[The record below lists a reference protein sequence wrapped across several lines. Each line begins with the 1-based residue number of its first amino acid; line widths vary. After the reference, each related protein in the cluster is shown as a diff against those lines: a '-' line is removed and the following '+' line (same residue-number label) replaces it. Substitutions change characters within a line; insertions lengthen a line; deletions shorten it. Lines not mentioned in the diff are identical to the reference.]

1 MDPKRNLDNR
11 VVGRQLSASQ
21 AQRVSMRVVYRLLG
35 LALLVSAGLAVRLPA
50 QDYRAQALR
59 ILKTVPLIDGHN
71 DIPDA
76 IRVRG
81 GLDSVD
87 FAVLQ
92 PKLMSDIPKLRAGG
106 VGAQFW
112 AAYVPVTTMDS
123 GPHPAVYA
131 LEQIDL
137 IKRLCAKYPRD
148 LAMAYRAA
156 DVERNFT
163 AGKISCLIGIEGG
176 HAIENSLGALRM
188 FAALGV
194 RYITLTHWRS
204 LSWATASTDTARRGL
219 SPFGRDVV
227 HEMNRLGI
235 VVDLSHVNDATMSDA
250 LHTTRAPLM
259 FSHSSA
265 RALTGHARDV
275 PDSILKLVP
284 GNGGIVM
291 VNFNP
296 GFVSEAVRVYED
308 SMEAHAR
315 ALRAAGRDAAVV
327 ADSLRV
333 WAARAP
339 KATLAQVADHI
350 DHIRAVAGVDHVGI
364 GSDFDGITEV
374 PVGLEDVSKFPDLIA
389 ELLRRGWSEQDVRKV
404 AGLNVLR
411 VLRATEQ
418 VAAKR

>member
-1 MDPKRNLDNR
+1 MRTVRRLGGWT
-11 VVGRQLSASQ
+11 VSA
-21 AQRVSMRVVYRLLG
+21 
-35 LALLVSAGLAVRLPA
+35 ALLSVSVYPPSRLSA
-50 QDYRAQALR
+50 QDYRTQALR
-59 ILKTVPLIDGHN
+59 ILKAVPLIDGHN

-76 IRVRG
+76 IRQRG

-87 FAVLQ
+87 FAASQ
-92 PKLMSDIPKLRAGG
+92 PKLMTDIPKLHAGE
-106 VGAQFW
+106 VGGQFW
-112 AAYVPVTTMDS
+112 AAYVPVTTLDS

-137 IKRLCAKYPRD
+137 IKRLCAQHPRD
-148 LAMAYRAA
+148 LAMAYSAA
-156 DVERNFT
+156 EIERNFK

-219 SPFGRDVV
+219 SAFGREVV
-227 HEMNRLGI
+227 QEMNRLGI
-235 VVDLSHVNDATMSDA
+235 LVDLSHVNDGTMSDA
-250 LHTTRAPLM
+250 LHATRAPVI

-265 RALTGHARDV
+265 RALTHHPRDV
-275 PDSILKLVP
+275 PDSILRLMP
-284 GNGGIVM
+284 TNGGVVM

-296 GFVSEAVRVYED
+296 AFVSEAVRVYED
-308 SMEAHAR
+308 GLDGRMR
-315 ALRAAGRDAAVV
+315 ALRVAGTDSAAIS
-327 ADSLRV
+327 DSLKAWR
-333 WAARAP
+333 ARAP
-339 KATLAQVADHI
+339 KATLQQVADHI
-350 DHIRAVAGVDHVGI
+350 DYIRRLVGVDHVGL

-389 ELLRRGWSEQDVRKV
+389 ELLRRGWSEADVKKV

-411 VLRATEQ
+411 VLRDAAR
-418 VAAKR
+418 VAAEMRKGKS

>member
-1 MDPKRNLDNR
+1 
-11 VVGRQLSASQ
+11 
-21 AQRVSMRVVYRLLG
+21 MRVIWKVAVGIAVWLTVYPSHRLT
-35 LALLVSAGLAVRLPA
+35 A
-50 QDYRAQALR
+50 QDYRARAIAILR
-59 ILKTVPLIDGHN
+59 SVPLIDGHN

-76 IRVRG
+76 IRGRG
-81 GLDSVD
+81 GLDSVN
-87 FAVLQ
+87 FAVNQ
-92 PKLMSDIPKLRAGG
+92 PKLMSDIPKLRAGA

-112 AAYVPVTTMDS
+112 AAYVPVTTLDS

-137 IKRLCAKYPRD
+137 IKRLCAKYSGD
-148 LAMAYRAA
+148 LAMAYSAA
-156 DVERNFT
+156 DVERNFKR
-163 AGKISCLIGIEGG
+163 GKISCLIGIEGG

-188 FAALGV
+188 VAALGV

-219 SPFGRDVV
+219 SALGREVV

-235 VVDLSHVNDATMSDA
+235 LVDLSHVNDGTMSDA
-250 LHTTRAPLM
+250 LHAARAPVM

-265 RALTGHARDV
+265 RALTHHARDV
-275 PDSILKLVP
+275 PDSILRLVAP
-284 GNGGIVM
+284 NGGIVM

-308 SMEAHAR
+308 GRGARAR
-315 ALRAAGRDAAVV
+315 ALRAAGTDTAAIR
-327 ADSLRV
+327 DSLRT
-333 WAARAP
+333 WRARAP
-339 KATLAQVADHI
+339 KATLQQVADHI
-350 DHIRAVAGVDHVGI
+350 DYLRRVVGADHVGL

-404 AGLNVLR
+404 AGMNVLR
-411 VLRATEQ
+411 VLRAAER
-418 VAAKR
+418 VAAAGHAKARRTDAQR

>member
-1 MDPKRNLDNR
+1 
-11 VVGRQLSASQ
+11 
-21 AQRVSMRVVYRLLG
+21 MRVIWKAAIWR
-35 LALLVSAGLAVRLPA
+35 SSGLAVALAFLLSGSPPVRLSA

-71 DIPDA
+71 DLADA
-76 IRVRG
+76 IRARG

-87 FAVLQ
+87 VAVLQ

-112 AAYVPVTTMDS
+112 AAYVPVTTIDS

-137 IKRLCAKYPRD
+137 IHRLCHRYARD
-148 LAMAYRAA
+148 FAPALTAA
-156 DVERNFT
+156 DVERNFA

-219 SPFGRDVV
+219 SAFGRDVV

-235 VVDLSHVNDATMSDA
+235 LVDLSHVNDATMSDA
-250 LHTTRAPLM
+250 LHTTRAPVM

-275 PDSILKLVP
+275 PDSILKLVVK
-284 GNGGIVM
+284 NGGIVM

-296 GFVSEAVRVYED
+296 GFVSEAVRLYDD
-308 SMEAHAR
+308 SMEAR
-315 ALRAAGRDAAVV
+315 IRSLRATGVEPSTV
-327 ADSLRV
+327 ADSTKA

-350 DHIRAVAGVDHVGI
+350 EHIRDVAGVDAVGL

-389 ELLRRGWSEQDVRKV
+389 ELLRRGWSEQDVKKV
-404 AGLNVLR
+404 AGLNALR
-411 VLRATEQ
+411 VLRAAER
-418 VAAKR
+418 VAAGRSLP

>member
-1 MDPKRNLDNR
+1 
-11 VVGRQLSASQ
+11 
-21 AQRVSMRVVYRLLG
+21 MRVIWKAAVGLILVLTAGPPDRL
-35 LALLVSAGLAVRLPA
+35 SA
-50 QDYRAQALR
+50 QDYRARAIA

-71 DIPDA
+71 DLADA
-76 IRVRG
+76 IRARG

-87 FAVLQ
+87 VAVLQ

-112 AAYVPVTTMDS
+112 AAYVPVTTLDS

-156 DVERNFT
+156 DVERNFQ

-194 RYITLTHWRS
+194 RYMTLTHWRS

-219 SPFGRDVV
+219 SALGRDVV

-235 VVDLSHVNDATMSDA
+235 LVDLSHVNDATMSDA
-250 LHTTRAPLM
+250 LHTTRAPVM
-259 FSHSSA
+259 FSHSSP
-265 RALTGHARDV
+265 RALTGHARAV
-275 PDSILKLVP
+275 PDSILELMP
-284 GNGGIVM
+284 RNGGIVM

-296 GFVSEAVRVYED
+296 GFVSEAVRLYD
-308 SMEAHAR
+308 CSMEAR
-315 ALRAAGRDAAVV
+315 IRSLRAAGRDAAVV
-327 ADSLRV
+327 ADSLRA

-350 DHIRAVAGVDHVGI
+350 DHIRAVAGVDHVGL

-389 ELLRRGWSEQDVRKV
+389 ELLRRGWSETDVRKV

>member
-1 MDPKRNLDNR
+1 MEEWNAATLR
-11 VVGRQLSASQ
+11 
-21 AQRVSMRVVYRLLG
+21 RLKLW
-35 LALLVSAGLAVRLPA
+35 VLAVFLSTAPSFRLSA

-59 ILKTVPLIDGHN
+59 ILKAVPLIDGHN

-76 IRVRG
+76 IRERG

-87 FAVLQ
+87 FAVPQ
-92 PKLMSDIPKLRAGG
+92 PKLMTDIPKLRAGA
-106 VGAQFW
+106 VGGQFW

-148 LAMAYRAA
+148 LAMAYSAA
-156 DVERNFT
+156 DVERNFA

-219 SPFGRDVV
+219 SAFGREVV

-235 VVDLSHVNDATMSDA
+235 LVDLSHVNDGTMSDA
-250 LHTTRAPLM
+250 LHAARAPVM

-265 RALTGHARDV
+265 RALTHHARDV
-275 PDSILKLVP
+275 PDSILRLVP
-284 GNGGIVM
+284 PNGGIVM

-308 SMEAHAR
+308 SLESRAR
-315 ALRAAGRDAAVV
+315 ALRAAGTDSATRRDSVQA
-327 ADSLRV
+327 
-333 WAARAP
+333 WQARAP
-339 KATLAQVADHI
+339 KATLQQVADHI
-350 DHIRAVAGVDHVGI
+350 DYLRRVVGVDHVGL

-389 ELLRRGWSEQDVRKV
+389 ELLRRGWSEQDLRKV
-404 AGLNVLR
+404 AGMNVLR
-411 VLRATEQ
+411 VLRDAERVATEGN
-418 VAAKR
+418 AKARRTDAQR

>member
-1 MDPKRNLDNR
+1 MSDRCTMRATKAALLLLAF
-11 VVGRQLSASQ
+11 LSASPP
-21 AQRVSMRVVYRLLG
+21 
-35 LALLVSAGLAVRLPA
+35 VRLTA

-76 IRVRG
+76 IRERG

-92 PKLMSDIPKLRAGG
+92 PKLMTDIPKLRAGG

-112 AAYVPVTTMDS
+112 AAYVPVTTIDS

-148 LAMAYRAA
+148 LAMARTAT
-156 DVERNFT
+156 DVERNFK

-219 SPFGRDVV
+219 SAFGRDVV

-250 LHTTRAPLM
+250 LHAARAPVM

-265 RALTGHARDV
+265 RALSHHSRNV
-275 PDSILKLVP
+275 PDSILRLVAP
-284 GNGGIVM
+284 NGGIVM

-308 SMEAHAR
+308 SLEPRVR
-315 ALRAAGRDAAVV
+315 ALKAAGTDTAAIR
-327 ADSLRV
+327 DSLRT
-333 WAARAP
+333 WRARAP
-339 KATLAQVADHI
+339 RPTLEQVADHI
-350 DHIRAVAGVDHVGI
+350 DYLRRVVGADHVGL

-404 AGLNVLR
+404 AGMNVLR
-411 VLRATEQ
+411 VLRDAERVATEGN
-418 VAAKR
+418 AKARRTDAQR

>member
-1 MDPKRNLDNR
+1 MAADRR
-11 VVGRQLSASQ
+11 TGGRAVGRAALFLLVFLSA
-21 AQRVSMRVVYRLLG
+21 G
-35 LALLVSAGLAVRLPA
+35 PPVRLSA

-71 DIPDA
+71 DLADA
-76 IRVRG
+76 IRTRG

-87 FAVLQ
+87 LAVLQ

-112 AAYVPVTTMDS
+112 AAYVPVTTIDS
-123 GPHPAVYA
+123 GLHPAVYA

-137 IKRLCAKYPRD
+137 IKRMCAKYPRD
-148 LAMAYRAA
+148 LTMARTAA
-156 DVERNFT
+156 DVERNFK
-163 AGKISCLIGIEGG
+163 AGKVSCLIGIEGG
-176 HAIENSLGALRM
+176 HAIENSIGVLRM

-194 RYITLTHWRS
+194 RYITLTHWRT

-235 VVDLSHVNDATMSDA
+235 LVDLSHVNDATMSDA
-250 LHTTRAPLM
+250 LHATRAPLM

-265 RALTGHARDV
+265 RALTHHARDV
-275 PDSILKLVP
+275 PDSILKLVRA
-284 GNGGIVM
+284 NGGVVM

-308 SMEAHAR
+308 SMEARVR
-315 ALRAAGRDAAVV
+315 ALRAGGAGAIAV
-327 ADSLRV
+327 ADSIKA
-333 WAARAP
+333 WTARAP

-350 DHIRAVAGVDHVGI
+350 EHIRDVAGVDAVGI

-374 PVGLEDVSKFPDLIA
+374 PVGLENVSTFPDLIA
-389 ELLRRGWSEQDVRKV
+389 ELLRRGWSEEDVRKV
-404 AGLNVLR
+404 AGLNALR
-411 VLRATEQ
+411 VMRAAER
-418 VAAKR
+418 VAAETGNGKN

>member
-1 MDPKRNLDNR
+1 
-11 VVGRQLSASQ
+11 
-21 AQRVSMRVVYRLLG
+21 MRAVCTLLG
-35 LALLVSAGLAVRLPA
+35 VAFLLTAAPPHRVTA

-59 ILKTVPLIDGHN
+59 ILKTTPLIDGHN

-76 IRVRG
+76 IRARG

-87 FAVLQ
+87 FARLQ
-92 PKLMSDIPKLRAGG
+92 PHLMSDIPKLRAGG
-106 VGAQFW
+106 VGAQFL
-112 AAYVPVTTMDS
+112 AAYVPVTTIDS

-156 DVERNFT
+156 DVERNFK

-176 HAIENSLGALRM
+176 HAIENSVGALRM

-204 LSWATASTDTARRGL
+204 LSWATASTDTAQRGL
-219 SPFGRDVV
+219 SALGRDVV
-227 HEMNRLGI
+227 REMNRVGI

-250 LHTTRAPLM
+250 LHATRAPVM

-296 GFVSEAVRVYED
+296 GFVSEAVRLYED
-308 SMEAHAR
+308 SMESRAR
-315 ALRAAGRDAAVV
+315 ALRAAGAAATSV
-327 ADSLRV
+327 AESTKA

-339 KATLAQVADHI
+339 KATLGQVADHI
-350 DHIRAVAGVDHVGI
+350 EHIRAVAGVDHVGL

-389 ELLRRGWSEQDVRKV
+389 ELLRRGWSEQDVSKV
-404 AGLNVLR
+404 AGLNALR
-411 VLRATEQ
+411 VLRVTEQ
-418 VAAKR
+418 VAPGK

>member
-1 MDPKRNLDNR
+1 MLR
-11 VVGRQLSASQ
+11 
-21 AQRVSMRVVYRLLG
+21 RLPV
-35 LALLVSAGLAVRLPA
+35 ALLLLSLDPSTRLPA
-50 QDYRAQALR
+50 QDFRPPAQDFRAQALR

-76 IRVRG
+76 IRARG

-92 PKLMSDIPKLRAGG
+92 PKLMTDIPKLRSGG

-156 DVERNFT
+156 DVERNFK

-204 LSWATASTDTARRGL
+204 LSWATASTDSARRGL
-219 SPFGRDVV
+219 STFGRDVV

-235 VVDLSHVNDATMSDA
+235 VVDLSHVNDATMSEA
-250 LHTTRAPLM
+250 LHTTRAPVM

-275 PDSILKLVP
+275 PDSILRLVP

-308 SMEAHAR
+308 SMEARGR
-315 ALRAAGRDAAVV
+315 ALRAAGVDAALV
-327 ADSLRV
+327 ADSVKL
-333 WAARAP
+333 WGARAP

-350 DHIRAVAGVDHVGI
+350 EHIRQVAGVDHVGL

-389 ELLRRGWSEQDVRKV
+389 ELLRRGWSEADVSKL
-404 AGLNVLR
+404 AGLNALR
-411 VLRATEQ
+411 VLRATER
-418 VAAKR
+418 VAAPRKM

>member
-1 MDPKRNLDNR
+1 
-11 VVGRQLSASQ
+11 
-21 AQRVSMRVVYRLLG
+21 MRVIWKVAVG
-35 LALLVSAGLAVRLPA
+35 LAFFLTASPPDPLSA

-76 IRVRG
+76 IRERG

-112 AAYVPVTTMDS
+112 AAYVPVTTIDS
-123 GPHPAVYA
+123 GPHPTVYA

-148 LAMAYRAA
+148 LAMARTAA
-156 DVERNFT
+156 DVERNFK
-163 AGKISCLIGIEGG
+163 AGKISCLMGIEGG
-176 HAIENSLGALRM
+176 HAIENSLGALRL

-219 SPFGRDVV
+219 SAFGRDVV

-250 LHTTRAPLM
+250 LHTTRAPVM

-284 GNGGIVM
+284 SNGGIVM

-296 GFVSEAVRVYED
+296 GFVSEAVRLYQD
-308 SMEAHAR
+308 SMEAR
-315 ALRAAGRDAAVV
+315 IRSLRATGADPATL
-327 ADSLRV
+327 ADSTKA

-339 KATLAQVADHI
+339 KATLGQVADHI
-350 DHIRAVAGVDHVGI
+350 EHIRAVAGVDAVGL

-404 AGLNVLR
+404 AGLNALR
-411 VLRATEQ
+411 VLRAAER
-418 VAAKR
+418 VAAELRVVRDSEVRR